1 MYLPKLPQLI
11 IFILTAVMPAFPAPA
26 AAHGRVVELNVV
38 DRDNGQPLHV
48 HYRDGQAFVEGHP
61 GQRYAI
67 RLSNRSGGR
76 VLAVLSVDGINAISG
91 QNAAPD
97 QAGYV
102 LNPYQTTTVTGWRKS
117 LSDVAAFEFSAL
129 PDSYAAR
136 TGRPDNIGVIGIAV
150 FRERTLPKPR
160 PRPQISGRENA
171 PQARNE
177 AAMPAPPPAPAE
189 SAVADAMRGAAPVRQ
204 SIGTAHGQ
212 REHSRVERTHFQRAG
227 TSPAEVV
234 TLRYDGRDNLIAL
247 GVIPSRPQRP
257 CPLAFPGG
265 FVPDP

>member
-38 DRDNGQPLHV
+38 DRDSGQPLHV
-48 HYRDGQAFVEGHP
+48 HYRDGQAFVEGYP

-67 RLSNRSGGR
+67 RLSNRSAGR

-129 PDSYAAR
+129 ADSYAAR

-150 FRERTLPKPR
+150 FHERPSLPPPR
-160 PRPQISGRENA
+160 PKISHPEG
-171 PQARNE
+171 E
-177 AAMPAPPPAPAE
+177 AARAHPMHPPAA
-189 SAVADAMRGAAPVRQ
+189 ARAPVDATQRSQ
-204 SIGTAHGQ
+204 GVQQAIGTAHGR
-212 REHSRVERTHFQRAG
+212 REYSQAERVDFQRA
-227 TSPAEVV
+227 SEIPAEVV
-234 TLRYDGRDNLIAL
+234 TLRYDRRDNLIAM
-247 GVIPSRPQRP
+247 GVITPYRHPRGP
-257 CPLAFPGG
+257 RAFPAG

>member
-1 MYLPKLPQLI
+1 MTLFRSLI
-11 IFILTAVMPAFPAPA
+11 LVLSAVLAVFPFTA
-26 AAHGRVVELNVV
+26 AAHGRLVELSVV
-38 DRDNGQPLHV
+38 DRDSGQPLAV
-48 HYRDGQAFVEGHP
+48 HYRDGQAYIEGRP
-61 GQRYAI
+61 GQRYAV
-67 RLSNRSGGR
+67 RLNNRSGGR
-76 VLAVLSVDGINAISG
+76 VLAVLSVDGVNAVSG
-91 QNAAPD
+91 QDAAPD

-102 LNPYQTTTVTGWRKS
+102 LGPYQSTDVAGWRKS
-117 LSDVAAFEFSAL
+117 LSDVAGFEFSAL

-136 TGRPDNIGVIGIAV
+136 TGRPENVGVIGIAV

-171 PQARNE
+171 PQARTE

-189 SAVADAMRGAAPVRQ
+189 SALADAMRGAAPVRQ

-234 TLRYDGRDNLIAL
+234 TLRYDRRDNLIAL

-257 CPLAFPGG
+257 GPLAFPGG